1 MDFWTYRP
9 PKTWLDKCLK
19 SPVSKDRLTSN
30 MVSGLKRYWNLNGII
45 FTRFIGH
52 CESNLV
58 VKSLCWWY
66 AKYSDY
72 FLTHWLPKT
81 SILFLIDTIY
91 CNILRWNYIRKKNL
105 FLNFLSNF
113 QNLDS
118 LLTIFK
124 KKMIFIVDVF
134 LKLRT
139 PQNLLDKYLKGP
151 ISEDPSRSNME
162 NGPKC
167 WWNLNESTFTRFIDQ
182 CERKS
187 LGKSFS

>member
-1 MDFWTYRP
+1 MDFWTYGP

-19 SPVSKDRLTSN
+19 SLVSKDRLTSN

-52 CESNLV
+52 SERNLV
-58 VKSLCWWY
+58 VKSLCCSY

-91 CNILRWNYIRKKNL
+91 CNILRWNYIRKKKL

-118 LLTIFK
+118 LLTILK

-134 LKLRT
+134 LNLQT

-151 ISEDPSRSNME
+151 ISEGPSTSNME

-167 WWNLNESTFTRFIDQ
+167 WWNLNDSTFTRFIDQ

-187 LGKSFS
+187 VGKIFS